1 MEKTLRAFQAKV
13 SQVMANLQHKVQ
25 TTFGKPKPDNAPA
38 SSELQS
44 GVSTLPPTLGE
55 QVSSTE
61 NQLILP
67 TAMSHTQHVSIR
79 RTPLSPA
86 EKKLRMMKL
95 IRLMAIAGLV
105 SIFMGILL
113 FFGLFAWF
121 SRDLPKPGQVV
132 RRDGF
137 STQIYDRNGN
147 LLYDLFDEERRNPI
161 KIEQVPEYMK
171 QATIAIEDKDFYRHS
186 GFDWL
191 TPFRIVY
198 NMIFRQRVVGGS
210 TLTQQVVKNVLL
222 DSDRSFI
229 GGPIRKFKEFVLALQ
244 IERTFTKDQ
253 ILEMYLNEVPYGG
266 TAWGAGTAA
275 EIYFNKPISELTLA
289 QSALLAGLPQR
300 PSAYSPYNGKNDTD
314 GTPLWRV
321 RARGVL
327 RRMKEDGYI
336 TDLAYEE
343 ANSQLETMTFERAA
357 VEIKAPHFVF
367 YVRDKLIEMYG
378 EQMAEQGGLKVTT
391 TLDLD
396 FHNMAQTIVKE
407 EIEKVKDF
415 NITNGAAIVQNPQT
429 GEILSMVGSKDYFDK
444 EIDGQFNVAVDAL
457 RQPGSSI
464 KPLTYL
470 NLIMQ
475 GYTPAMMFMDV
486 ETTFAPNDK
495 AETYKP
501 KNYDGKFRGP
511 VTMRTSLGS
520 SLNIPAV
527 KALAVGGLENFL
539 QLAYDMGFATFEPTP
554 QNLRRYG
561 LALTLGGGEVHMI
574 DTSTAYSAFANGG
587 HKIEPVAILKVEDK
601 DGHQLYQYRPTEGKR
616 VIPEDAAFL
625 INHMLSDNNARVP
638 AFGANSLLN
647 TGKPIAVKTGTTNE
661 QKDNWAVGWAQD
673 FIVTVWVG
681 NNNNTSMT
689 RVASGVTGA
698 SPIWR
703 RIVDELIKRGFKT
716 PDWSRPD
723 TVEEVQV
730 DTISGYPVHDEFPA
744 RTEYVI
750 KGTLPSLPD
759 PIHTKLKLCKGENK
773 LATDAKIASADYE
786 EKEFYVLRE
795 NDPVSQDGKNR
806 WQEAIDAWVNGQTDG
821 KYKPPTEYC
830 GEQSDVSVRVAK
842 PDDQSNHSGE
852 DIEIH
857 VDADSGDGIEKIEIW
872 VDGGLRE
879 TVNSRSYRG
888 TLKITAGR
896 HEIYAK
902 AKSRNGKEAESN
914 HVKIG
919 TGGQDWKPPETP
931 APTPTPN
938 PSDVT
943 VNASSDGTA
952 IVGVPE
958 NVTGSINPSA
968 GVTSIW
974 TGATGPGGV
983 TFGNVNDL
991 NTTATFSAPGAYE
1004 IRLIARR
1011 EGFPDKYAAVN
1022 VIVTPAGP

>member
-13 SQVMANLQHKVQ
+13 RHAVAQLQHQVKS
-25 TTFGKPKPDNAPA
+25 TFGQPPSDNVAP
-38 SSELQS
+38 SSEQQP
-44 GVSTLPPTLGE
+44 GVSTLPSMSVNQSEPT
-55 QVSSTE
+55 SD
-61 NQLILP
+61 QLILP
-67 TAMSHTQHVSIR
+67 TAMSHTQHAPSR
-79 RTPLSPA
+79 RSLSPA
-86 EKKLRMMKL
+86 EKKLRMVKL
-95 IRLMAIAGLV
+95 LRLGAIAGLV
-105 SIFMGILL
+105 SVFLGILV
-113 FFGLFAWF
+113 FFGLFAWY
-121 SRDLPKPGQVV
+121 SRDLPKPGQIV

-137 STQIYDRNGN
+137 STKIYDRNGQ
-147 LLYDLFDEERRNPI
+147 LLYDLFDEERRNPVTI
-161 KIEQVPEYMK
+161 DQVPDALK
-171 QATIAIEDKDFYRHS
+171 KATIAIEDKDFYKHQ

-198 NMIFRQRVVGGS
+198 NMVFRGRVVGGS
-210 TLTQQVVKNVLL
+210 TLTQQLVKNVLL
-222 DSDRSFI
+222 TNERSLS
-229 GGPIRKFKEFVLALQ
+229 RKFKEFVLSLQ

-253 ILEMYLNEVPYGG
+253 ILEMYLNEAPYGG
-266 TAWGAGTAA
+266 TAWGVGTAA
-275 EIYFNKPISELTLA
+275 EIYFNKPVSELNVA
-289 QSALLAGLPQR
+289 QSAILAGLPQR

-343 ANSQLETMTFERAA
+343 AMSQLETMTFERAA

-396 FHNMAQTIVKE
+396 LHNQIQTIVKE
-407 EIEKVKDF
+407 EIDKVKDF
-415 NITNGAAIVQNPQT
+415 NISNGAAIVQNPQT

-470 NLIMQ
+470 NLLLQ
-475 GYTPAMMFMDV
+475 GYTPAMVFMDV
-486 ETTFAPNDK
+486 DTTFAPNDS
-495 AETYKP
+495 AEPYRP

-527 KALAVGGLENFL
+527 KALAIGGLENFL
-539 QLAYDMGFATFEPTP
+539 QLAYDMGFGTFEPTP

-601 DGHQLYQYRPTEGKR
+601 DSHQLYQYRPTEGKR

-625 INHMLSDNNARVP
+625 INHILSDNNARVP

-703 RIVDELIKRGFKT
+703 RAVDELIKRGFKT
-716 PDWSRPD
+716 PDWKRPD
-723 TVEEVQV
+723 TIEEVQV
-730 DTISGYPVHDEFPA
+730 DTISGYPVHDDFAA

-759 PIHTKLKLCKGENK
+759 PIHTKLKVCKGENK

-786 EKEFYVLRE
+786 EKEYFVLRE

-806 WQEAIDAWVNGQTDG
+806 WQEAINAWISGQTDDR
-821 KYKPPTEYC
+821 YKPPTEYC

-842 PDDQSNHSGE
+842 PDDQSNNSGE

-872 VDGGLRE
+872 VDGGPRE
-879 TVNSRSYRG
+879 TVNSRTYRG
-888 TLKITAGR
+888 TLKLPAGR
-896 HEIYAK
+896 HEIYAR

-914 HVKIG
+914 HVRIG
-919 TGGQDWKPPETP
+919 TGGQDWKEPEKP
-931 APTPTPN
+931 VENA
-938 PSDVT
+938 T
-943 VNASSDGTA
+943 VKVDGTCTTIA
-952 IVGVPE
+952 VGAQCGL
-958 NVTGSINPSA
+958 NGSVGS
-968 GVTSIW
+968 GSKSIKW
-974 TGATGPGGV
+974 EKVDGP
-983 TFGNVNDL
+983 GNVNFASDSSEDT
-991 NTTATFSAPGAYE
+991 NATFSAPGVYHLRLTAKFEAAGDKASDPVE
-1004 IRLIARR
+1004 IT
-1011 EGFPDKYAAVN
+1011 
-1022 VIVTPAGP
+1022 VTP